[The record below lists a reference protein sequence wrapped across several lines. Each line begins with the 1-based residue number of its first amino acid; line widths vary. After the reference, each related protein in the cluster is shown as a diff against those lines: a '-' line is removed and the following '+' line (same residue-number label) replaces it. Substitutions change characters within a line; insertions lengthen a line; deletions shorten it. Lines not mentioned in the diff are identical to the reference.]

1 MKRYLTS
8 IFLLITAII
17 IFIGL
22 RIDLPWTGIV
32 TWGLALITLIFA
44 AYYTKYIPD
53 RKKVTRGNKQTF
65 ISSFFVILLLFT

>member
-53 RKKVTRGNKQTF
+53 RKKSNKRK
-65 ISSFFVILLLFT
+65 